1 MAMKVSVIITSFN
14 QKKYLVEAI
23 ESVINQTYQPYE
35 IIIAD
40 DCSTD
45 GSQVLIKEYVKQHP
59 TLLRAFF
66 HKANLGIPNNRNFSL
81 KKVNGD
87 LISFLDGDD
96 RLLPKKIESEIE
108 ILERHPEVSLV
119 FSNYYYI
126 DEFGQRTGLWAKYN
140 SPPSGYVFKDAFSR
154 NWPNNSLYRNELVDF
169 QALKQI
175 GFYNGTLQHPYYE
188 DWDLKI
194 RFTNKFKVA
203 YCPIPLAEY
212 RIHQISI
219 SKKANSES
227 HLKAIKNIYKINSHL
242 LENLSASDRLEVE
255 KKLFNLF
262 NRLEILATLEKGHK
276 MVAIRRHLSTLK
288 KNPVDF
294 INYKFLFR
302 LILPDN
308 IRKLISIAFR
318 KFKRRPC

>member
-14 QKKYLVEAI
+14 QKNYLLEAI
-23 ESVINQTYQPYE
+23 LSVINQTYQPYE

-45 GSQVLIKEYVKQHP
+45 GSQDLIKQYAKQHP
-59 TLLRAFF
+59 DLVKAIF
-66 HKANLGIPNNRNFSL
+66 HKVNIGIPNNRNFAL
-81 KKVNGD
+81 NKVNGD

-96 RLLPKKIESEIE
+96 RFLPKKIESEIE
-108 ILERHPEVSLV
+108 SLEKHPEVNLV
-119 FSNYYYI
+119 FSNFYYI
-126 DEFGQRTGLWAKYN
+126 DEYGQRTGLWAKYN

-169 QALKQI
+169 QALKQS
-175 GFYNGTLQHPYYE
+175 GFYDETLQYPYYE

-203 YCPIPLAEY
+203 YCSIPLAEY

-219 SKKANSES
+219 SKRANSES
-227 HLKAIKNIYKINSHL
+227 HLNAIKNIYEKNRHL
-242 LENLSASDRLEVE
+242 LENLSESDRLEV
-255 KKLFNLF
+255 KQKLFNLF

-276 MVAIRRHLSTLK
+276 MLAIKKHLSALK
-288 KNPVDF
+288 INPIDLK
-294 INYKFLFR
+294 NYKFLFR

-308 IRKLISIAFR
+308 IRKLISIALI
-318 KFKRRPC
+318 KFKRRP